1 MLPQGVTLYFIRHGE
16 TDWNREQRY
25 QGQTDIPINDR
36 GRAQA
41 ERNGLV
47 LRDLVG
53 GGAHAIDFVA
63 SPLSRATETMQI
75 VRGGLGLAPEPFR
88 RDQRL
93 IESNFGHWEGQ
104 LWSELP
110 RIDPDGFE
118 ARKADTWNWTPIG
131 GENYTMVEAR
141 VRAWVA
147 SIERTTV
154 AVSHG
159 NISRSLRGLL
169 LNLDKSA
176 VPKLE
181 VPQDKI
187 LRLQSV
193 GTGSAAYVL
202 ADWV

>member
-36 GRAQA
+36 GREQAQ
-41 ERNGLV
+41 RNGLV
-47 LRDLVG
+47 LRDLVD
-53 GGAHAIDFVA
+53 ADLDAIDFVA

-75 VRGGLGLAPEPFR
+75 VRRGLGLDEEPFR

-104 LWSELP
+104 LWTELP
-110 RIDPDGFE
+110 RIDPIGFD
-118 ARKADTWNWTPIG
+118 ARRADTWNWTPRG
-131 GENYTMVEAR
+131 GENYTMVEER

-147 SIERTTV
+147 SLDRTTV

-159 NISRSLRGLL
+159 NISRSLRGVL
-169 LNLDKSA
+169 LNLDKTA

-187 LRLQSV
+187 LRLQSI

-202 ADWV
+202 ADWL

>member
-1 MLPQGVTLYFIRHGE
+1 MLPEGVTLYFIRHGE

-25 QGQTDIPINDR
+25 QGQTDIPVNER
-36 GRAQA
+36 GRSQA
-41 ERNGLV
+41 ERNGRALCELV
-47 LRDLVG
+47 GRDLAAV
-53 GGAHAIDFVA
+53 DFVA

-75 VRGGLGLAPEPFR
+75 VRSRLGLAPEPFR

-110 RIDPDGFE
+110 RIDPAGFA
-118 ARKADTWNWTPIG
+118 ARKADTWGWTPIG

-147 SIERTTV
+147 SIERTTI

-159 NISRSLRGLL
+159 NISRSLRGVL
-169 LNLDKSA
+169 LNLDKAA

-187 LRLQSV
+187 LRLQSI
-193 GTGSAAYVL
+193 GRGSAAYVL
-202 ADWV
+202 ADWI

>member
-1 MLPQGVTLYFIRHGE
+1 MLPEGVTLYFIRHGE

-25 QGQTDIPINDR
+25 QGQTDIPLNDN

-41 ERNGLV
+41 QRNGRV
-47 LRDLVG
+47 LRDLIGVG
-53 GGAHAIDFVA
+53 FEAMDFVA
-63 SPLSRATETMQI
+63 SPLSRASETMQI
-75 VRGGLGLAPEPFR
+75 MRGELGLLREPFR

-110 RIDPDGFE
+110 RIDPQGFL
-118 ARKADTWNWTPIG
+118 ARKNDTWGWTPVG
-131 GENYTMVEAR
+131 GENYTMVEER
-141 VRAWVA
+141 VRGWVA
-147 SIERTTV
+147 SVQQPTI

-159 NISRSLRGLL
+159 NISRSLRGIL

-181 VPQDKI
+181 VPQDRI
-187 LRLQSV
+187 LRLQSI
-193 GTGSAAYVL
+193 GTGSSAYVL